1 MYRILTAIVV
11 ASFWGISAAH
21 AASYSIKT
29 AKLSLPRELNHA
41 ISALLSDNSIQLSDD
56 KGALVATLWP
66 RKELPAKASA
76 EQVRNG
82 LTYREL
88 DETGVLGAIRLEQGM
103 SDYRQQKIKPGV
115 YTIRLGFQPM
125 DGDHMGT
132 APYPDFGL
140 LVPAHADAKPEPV
153 SAKELQEMSAKAS
166 GGSHPAVFL
175 LFPNPMPED
184 APKLIDKGNGTWVL
198 NIKQPVTAAGEK
210 AAIGL
215 GLTLIG
221 HSEG

>member
-1 MYRILTAIVV
+1 
-11 ASFWGISAAH
+11 
-21 AASYSIKT
+21 
-29 AKLSLPRELNHA
+29 
-41 ISALLSDNSIQLSDD
+41 
-56 KGALVATLWP
+56 
-66 RKELPAKASA
+66 
-76 EQVRNG
+76 
-82 LTYREL
+82 L